1 MLGYDARGL
10 CRYIVY
16 ARRWWKGKVLGL
28 PWGHATS
35 ESMLVLQLEKLVVSQ
50 SRALTGR

>member
-1 MLGYDARGL
+1 M
-10 CRYIVY
+10 
-16 ARRWWKGKVLGL
+16 LGL

-35 ESMLVLQLEKLVVSQ
+35 ESMLVLELEKLGFSQ